1 MLVINTSGEGF
12 EEKTHYGF
20 WKHDPQSTLM
30 EIVMLTALLESIE
43 FEPAH
48 RKIMRTLL
56 KEAKQRYDSS
66 NSTN

>member
-1 MLVINTSGEGF
+1 
-12 EEKTHYGF
+12 
-20 WKHDPQSTLM
+20 M

-56 KEAKQRYDSS
+56 KEAKQRLTDCK
-66 NSTN
+66 NTN